1 MPGNPKDLARA
12 WDYWLDHPNERKYME
27 ELYYQSAKRYSLK
40 NSVTQFE
47 DMLKEEIED
56 NEKAT
61 RKE

>member
-1 MPGNPKDLARA
+1 
-12 WDYWLDHPNERKYME
+12 ME